1 MPTVRPDRLG
11 IPRRLRSLHGHAR
24 GPGAEMRDTLKLKQK
39 TRLKLAMNLRVRKP
53 RSVVQKEVAEI
64 TV

>member
-1 MPTVRPDRLG
+1 
-11 IPRRLRSLHGHAR
+11 
-24 GPGAEMRDTLKLKQK
+24 MRDTLKLKQK

-53 RSVVQKEVAEI
+53 LSVVQKEVAEI